1 VIEHCAG
8 YGVCCY
14 GLDPSYSCRLCSCGP
29 CCRAIYIVCASS
41 GKDYDFQVIVQIGS
55 KLRQANAGVRE
66 CGEFM

>member
-1 VIEHCAG
+1 MASIRVILAVCAL
-8 YGVCCY
+8 VV
-14 GLDPSYSCRLCSCGP
+14 LVVEL
-29 CCRAIYIVCASS
+29 YIVCASS